1 MSKKH
6 DPRPSDRL
14 WKTVR
19 LWSWLFIGS
28 TVAIAAAFAYRLALL
43 RQIPGDAPMD
53 EFGLISDY
61 LPGAEAEV
69 WTSLAASLAYLVCYL
84 VCIFLVLKWYLRSV
98 RNARALSNGIET
110 SPGWVVWSFIVP
122 LISLWK
128 PYAMT
133 SELWRSSH
141 EPESWRGKTDPA
153 LLRYW
158 WGAVLLSG
166 LVISVSSVMSRA
178 ATTVAHVAIGDG
190 VLIVGYL
197 LQIAAGLLF
206 LKIGGPISRN
216 QTRLIAEGRLRSTPQ
231 AGEYA

>member
-1 MSKKH
+1 MSKNH
-6 DPRPSDRL
+6 DPKQSDRL

-28 TVAIAAAFAYRLALL
+28 TAAVALAFACRLVLL
-43 RQIPGDAPMD
+43 RQIPDDMPMG
-53 EFGLISDY
+53 EFDLIADY

-69 WTSLAASLAYLVCYL
+69 WTTLAATLVYLVCYL

-98 RNARALSNGIET
+98 RNARALSSGIET

-122 LISLWK
+122 FISLWK
-128 PYAMT
+128 PYGMT

-141 EPESWRGKTDPA
+141 DPEGWRAQRDPM
-153 LLRYW
+153 LLRCW

-166 LVISVSSVMSRA
+166 FVITASSIMSRA
-178 ATTVAHVAIGDG
+178 ATTVAHITLSDG
-190 VLIVGYL
+190 TLLVGYL
-197 LQIAAGLLF
+197 LQIVAGLLF

-216 QTRLIAEGRLRSTPQ
+216 QTRLISEGRMRPSFRP
-231 AGEYA
+231 GEYA